1 MEALNATTRRIEQQM
16 RRDSKYRFRDRVEPY
31 VQEERAW
38 ILTQLKSDG
47 KPMKGNKGLERDFN
61 EKFAGK
67 LCVETGN
74 KARPKRTISSLS
86 KEVSRPEYKKGFAPH
101 PIKDADKR
109 KVGAA
114 KKRNAGDDAA
124 GAQVTDN
131 DTDDNAASTEVSKK
145 RKASSPIADDI
156 TTKKRKTDVDTE
168 HNADDNAAGTGVT
181 KKRKASNDIAKAR
194 VTKKRKTDVDTD
206 SAEIIEEP
214 ATGIDTD
221 GAKAIANVIKKCKTG
236 NDTGNRAASP
246 DWVPVSPGYYPSSFQ
261 APRPTK
267 EGKADVGTDSAE
279 VIEESATGVDTDG
292 AKAIAKAIKKRKTS
306 NDTGSSKVTKKR
318 KATS

>member
-124 GAQVTDN
+124 GAQVTEN
-131 DTDDNAASTEVSKK
+131 DTDDNAASIGVSKK

-156 TTKKRKTDVDTE
+156 ATKKRKTDVDTE

-181 KKRKASNDIAKAR
+181 KKRKASNDIANAEVSKKRKTDVNTESVEVTEHNTSDNTAGTGVTQKRKASNDIAKAR

-214 ATGIDTD
+214 ATG
-221 GAKAIANVIKKCKTG
+221 
-236 NDTGNRAASP
+236 
-246 DWVPVSPGYYPSSFQ
+246 
-261 APRPTK
+261 
-267 EGKADVGTDSAE
+267 
-279 VIEESATGVDTDG
+279 VDTDG
-292 AKAIAKAIKKRKTS
+292 AKAIAKAIKKRKTG